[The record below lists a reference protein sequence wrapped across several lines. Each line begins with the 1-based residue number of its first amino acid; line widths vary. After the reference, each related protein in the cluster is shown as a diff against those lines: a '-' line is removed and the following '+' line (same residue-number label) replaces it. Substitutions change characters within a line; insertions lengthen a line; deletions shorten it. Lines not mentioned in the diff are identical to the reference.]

1 MPIRN
6 QNTSLTFPSTFKADV
21 FGTLTTISP
30 VSRTPS
36 TVLSTIYRVS
46 KCYLLNLF
54 SFIFIY
60 SKYYLLYFLLT
71 LGFILLSEASV
82 LGWDA
87 GVNLK
92 EISFSEINFPVDLFS
107 WICVFLAN
115 LQKFVPQNFFYTS
128 ARKSRV
134 SLVQFHF

>member
-1 MPIRN
+1 M
-6 QNTSLTFPSTFKADV
+6 
-21 FGTLTTISP
+21 
-30 VSRTPS
+30 
-36 TVLSTIYRVS
+36 
-46 KCYLLNLF
+46 
-54 SFIFIY
+54 
-60 SKYYLLYFLLT
+60 YFLLT

-92 EISFSEINFPVDLFS
+92 EISFPEINFPVDLFS
-107 WICVFLAN
+107 WILRIFGKPA
-115 LQKFVPQNFFYTS
+115 KIFYTS

>member
-1 MPIRN
+1 M
-6 QNTSLTFPSTFKADV
+6 
-21 FGTLTTISP
+21 
-30 VSRTPS
+30 
-36 TVLSTIYRVS
+36 
-46 KCYLLNLF
+46 
-54 SFIFIY
+54 
-60 SKYYLLYFLLT
+60 YFLLT

-115 LQKFVPQNFFYTS
+115 LLKFVPQNFFYTS
-128 ARKSRV
+128 TRKSRV

>member
-6 QNTSLTFPSTFKADV
+6 QNTSLTLPSTFKADV

-30 VSRTPS
+30 VSRIPS
-36 TVLSTIYRVS
+36 TALSTIYHVS

-92 EISFSEINFPVDLFS
+92 EISFPEINFPVDLFS
-107 WICVFLAN
+107 WILRIFGKPA
-115 LQKFVPQNFFYTS
+115 KIFYTS